1 MLDETNLAQ
10 LWPIKTKP
18 VTLQKGRFSFN
29 LGIKDWYIG
38 KYSGK
43 NGDVYFLSG
52 LFNPSIDILRS
63 NRCSVF
69 DVPLDLEIDGKGEIQ
84 TKISDLG
91 FDFAEEFGIKTSR
104 LEKPKNLNVD
114 IIQRHEL
121 CKPLE
126 AEIDGEIVQF
136 EFIFRNYLTGS
147 LKKQYDKNEDLY
159 GLNLP
164 KGMKEW
170 QKMPEGKKFTPTTKG
185 VKDIP
190 LNSDTVR
197 EKLPEIISSL
207 EELFDAFTEHCDKRG
222 IVMVDTKL
230 EVFINSEG
238 DWVLGDEVF
247 TPESSRFILKENF
260 DKGVYK
266 SMDKQVLRDFG
277 TMSGWKDQ
285 YKKYIEAGYLK
296 QGDKLPVW
304 VPDEVQKQVLDGYQQ
319 VYDMLK

>member
-1 MLDETNLAQ
+1 MLTVEDLGKV
-10 LWPIKTKP
+10 WPIKTKP
-18 VTLQKGRFSFN
+18 VNLHKGRINFN
-29 LGIKDWYIG
+29 LGIKDWYLG

-43 NGDVYFLSG
+43 NGDVYFLEDSDI
-52 LFNPSIDILRS
+52 PSIDIVRS

-69 DVPLDLEIDGKGEIQ
+69 DIPLSLEIDGKGEIQ

-91 FDFAEEFGIKTSR
+91 FDFAESLGVKTSR
-104 LEKPKNLNVD
+104 LQKPKNLNMD

-126 AEIDGEIVQF
+126 AEIDGEVVQF

-147 LKKQYDKNEDLY
+147 LKKSYDKNEDPY

-164 KGMKEW
+164 DNMQEW
-170 QKMPEGKKFTPTTKG
+170 QEMPDNSKFTPTTKG
-185 VKDIP
+185 IKDEP
-190 LNSDTVR
+190 LNSDKVR
-197 EKLPEIISSL
+197 NEFPEIISKL
-207 EELFDAFTEHCDKRG
+207 EKLFAAFTKHCEERG
-222 IVMVDTKL
+222 IVMIDSKL

-260 DKGVYK
+260 DNSIYK

-277 TMSGWKDQ
+277 TAMQWTKE
-285 YKKYIEAGYLK
+285 YEFLIKKNYLK
-296 QGDKLPVW
+296 QSDKMQVF
-304 VPDEVQKQVLDGYQQ
+304 VPDEVQQQILDGYQQ
-319 VYDMLK
+319 VYNMLK